1 MSETFH
7 ILLVEDSDDDA
18 LLIEAELRRAGL
30 AFDLHRVQTRAE
42 LEHSLTSR
50 WDVILSDYAL
60 PGFSG
65 PEALEVV
72 KASGRDIPFIVVSGF
87 VGEDLAVQAMK
98 AGAVDYFRKEV
109 MSRLAPAIR
118 REIAECRVRAHNRA
132 LEAELSSRLATEQR
146 LRVEAEAANRVKDEF
161 LAMLSHELRTPLNA
175 VLGRVHLLRHANPV
189 GEARDHALE
198 VIERNAL
205 AQVQLVEQLLDIS
218 RMAGGQLTLEPTDV
232 DLAAAVDDAVAAQ
245 AKLAASQRVSLE
257 VDYTRFPTVH
267 GDRRRLQQIASS
279 LVANA
284 IRFSQ
289 PGAVV
294 RVSLGVE
301 AGRARLEVTDEG
313 EGIEAAFIP
322 HLFERFRQADQS
334 TRRPHGGLG
343 LGLAIAHH
351 LATLHGGSLTATSP
365 GRGRGATFT
374 FEVPVAARVAASPPI
389 AAGSGGHPSAAPP
402 QVPRRATLEGVRI
415 LVVDDDLDARELLGD
430 LLGGHGAQ
438 VRIAGGGPEALALA
452 PVLVPDVVVS
462 DIGMPGMDG
471 YDLIRALRLLP
482 PAAGGNAQAI
492 ALTAYATPEDRE
504 RALAAGFQAH
514 MAKPVRPTDL
524 VKTITSLIAAS

>member
-1 MSETFH
+1 MSESFH
-7 ILLVEDSDDDA
+7 ILLIEDSDDDA

-30 AFDLHRVQTRAE
+30 AFDLHRVQTRTE
-42 LEHSLTSR
+42 LEHSLASR

-60 PGFSG
+60 PGFSA
-65 PEALEVV
+65 PEALEMV
-72 KASGRDIPFIVVSGF
+72 KASGQDIPFIVVSGS

-118 REIAECRVRAHNRA
+118 REITECRVRAHNRA

-218 RMAGGQLTLEPTDV
+218 RMAGGQLTLEPGDV

-245 AKLAASQRVSLE
+245 AKLAAAQRVSIE
-257 VDYTRFPTVH
+257 VDYARFPTVH
-267 GDRRRLQQIASS
+267 GDRRRLQQIAAS

-284 IRFSQ
+284 IRFSH
-289 PGAVV
+289 PGGVV

-313 EGIEAAFIP
+313 EGIAAAFIP

-365 GRGRGATFT
+365 GPGRGATFT
-374 FEVPVAARVAASPPI
+374 FEVPVAARAAAPSPIVAP
-389 AAGSGGHPSAAPP
+389 APP
-402 QVPRRATLEGVRI
+402 QVPRRAALAGVRI

-438 VRIAGGGPEALALA
+438 VKIAGGGAEALALA
-452 PVLVPDVVVS
+452 PALVPDVVVS

-471 YDLIRALRLLP
+471 YDLIRALRRLP
-482 PAAGGNAQAI
+482 PGAGGLAQAI

-504 RALAAGFQAH
+504 RAVAAGFQAH
-514 MAKPVRPTDL
+514 MAKPVRPADL
-524 VKTITSLIAAS
+524 VKTISSLIAAN